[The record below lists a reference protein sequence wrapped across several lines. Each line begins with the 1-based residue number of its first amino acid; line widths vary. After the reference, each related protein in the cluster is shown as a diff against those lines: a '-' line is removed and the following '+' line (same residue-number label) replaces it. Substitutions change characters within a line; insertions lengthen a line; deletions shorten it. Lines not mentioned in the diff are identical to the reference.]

1 MSSTP
6 SQAVSSRPH
15 RVLSSEALTFR
26 SVYTNALLLTLN
38 ARTMVRETGKQST
51 LSYTVPLSGIIARVP
66 GSGTLE
72 SSIDTPRMAE
82 VGTKNASASLLEG
95 KTPSLVIG
103 RTTSVPRHAV

>member
-1 MSSTP
+1 MTLHIQFVKSDADLFP
-6 SQAVSSRPH
+6 
-15 RVLSSEALTFR
+15 
-26 SVYTNALLLTLN
+26 VYTNALLLTLN

-82 VGTKNASASLLEG
+82 VGSRNASTSLLEG
-95 KTPSLVIG
+95 KTPPLVIV
-103 RTTSVPRHAV
+103 RTASVPGQVTLHARS